1 MRSWTGWDEMTAAER
16 RLDKLEIV
24 VYVLC
29 LVVLA
34 VALVV
39 NG

>member
-1 MRSWTGWDEMTAAER
+1 MRSWTEWDAMTAAER
-16 RLDKLEIV
+16 RLDKFEIV
-24 VYVLC
+24 VYVVC
-29 LVVLA
+29 IVVLA